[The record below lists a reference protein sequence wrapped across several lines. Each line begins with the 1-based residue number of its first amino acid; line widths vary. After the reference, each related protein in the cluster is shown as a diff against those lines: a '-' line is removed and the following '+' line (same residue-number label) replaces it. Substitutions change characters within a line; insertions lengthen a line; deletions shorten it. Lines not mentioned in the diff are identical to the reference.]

1 MVREWPCPRC
11 GRVFSIDIT
20 GLSFPYLAHCSG
32 CQNEWS
38 VQIMPDMC
46 VTGEG
51 ETTPHAHW
59 WE

>member
-20 GLSFPYLAHCSG
+20 GLTFPYLAHCSG

-38 VQIMPDMC
+38 VQLMPEMC
-46 VTGEG
+46 GGADAQPDE
-51 ETTPHAHW
+51 HAGW